1 MHKEELIKLHQML
14 HDVKDYLEALH
25 PGLEFS
31 QYNTL
36 KITPSQRYR
45 SKTEH
50 KYAIFV
56 LGMEIADAM
65 KDTDNIPSKRMS
77 SRMKELADKSLIE
90 IERRY

>member
-14 HDVKDYLEALH
+14 FDVKNYLETLN
-25 PGLEFS
+25 PKLEFS

-36 KITPSQRYR
+36 KITPSHRHK

-65 KDTDNIPSKRMS
+65 KDTDNMPSKGVS
-77 SRMKELADKSLIE
+77 SRMKELADKSLLE
-90 IERRY
+90 INRR